1 MKKTFILVLCLA
13 LCLAAVF
20 PTALA
25 YELTAAGEF
34 PLVTD
39 GPAELTVFRTQNTNV
54 ENYDTNFATLWYEE
68 KTGVH
73 INWQLASSTEASEKV
88 SLLLA
93 SNNKAEMPDV
103 FFNCGLNRAVVDA
116 YGAQGILIDLTD
128 LMDEYG
134 VNIKALAEHNP
145 AFVDEM
151 KSFDGGVYFV
161 ARYYETVHTRH
172 TQKIWLN
179 MKWLKNVGM
188 EIPTTTEEFY
198 EVLKA
203 FKEQDA
209 NGNGDP
215 DDEIPM
221 IYIYSGGYNAS
232 APQGLMQSFVY
243 DSPQNYKLFVED
255 GVVKVS
261 YAEEGWREGLRYMKR
276 LYDEGLLDNELF
288 SMTLDQAKA
297 LAADPNGNRVGCK
310 VGGTLD
316 IINFAD
322 DEVYNFEVIPPLEG
336 PTGLKQTALE
346 FVSPSPFAAI
356 TSYCAEPEIAYR
368 WLDAQLYDST
378 NDIANGD
385 YTWLN
390 FWYGEEN
397 VGWKVADEGSVGFTG
412 EPAAYKWLFNW
423 GEPQNTHWYEE
434 FPINMPEGWK
444 PLIQAEMGAGYNQE
458 QVLYNATVQHEQPFA
473 VDKTLHM
480 PSLEEDVSIE
490 VAEYNGNLDTYWR
503 SMMAKFI
510 RGEADLDADWDSYLA
525 ELKNIGLD
533 EYLAIYQEAYDK

>member
-1 MKKTFILVLCLA
+1 MKRTFIFALVLA
-13 LCLAAVF
+13 LCLAAIA
-20 PTALA
+20 PSAMAWTTS
-25 YELTAAGEF
+25 EPGEF
-34 PLVTD
+34 PIVTD
-39 GPAELTVFRTQNTNV
+39 GPAELTVFMTQHAHV
-54 ENYDTNFATLWYEE
+54 ENMETNYATKWYEE

-73 INWQLASSTEASEKV
+73 VNWQLASSTDAAEKV

-93 SNNKAEMPDV
+93 ANNKDEMPDV
-103 FFNCGLNRAVVDA
+103 FFSAGISRAVADA
-116 YGAQGILIDLTD
+116 YGAQGILMDLTD
-128 LMDEYG
+128 LIDQYG
-134 VNIKALAEHNP
+134 VNMWALREHNP
-145 AFVDEM
+145 GFCGEM
-151 KSFDGGVYFV
+151 VSYDGGIYFLS
-161 ARYYETVHTRH
+161 RYYETVHTRH
-172 TQKIWLN
+172 TQKIWMN
-179 MKWLKNVGM
+179 MKWLENVGM
-188 EIPTTTEEFY
+188 EVPNTTEEFY

-215 DDEIPM
+215 NDEIPM
-221 IYIYSGGYNAS
+221 IYFDGGYNS
-232 APQGLMQSFVY
+232 AAPEGIMQSFVY

-261 YAEEGWREGLRYMKR
+261 YAEEGWREGLRYLKR

-336 PTGLKQTALE
+336 PTGLRETALE
-346 FVSPSPFAAI
+346 FVSPTPFAAI

-390 FWYGEEN
+390 FWYGEQG
-397 VGWKVADEGSVGFTG
+397 VGWDVADEGGTGFTG

-423 GEPQNTHWYEE
+423 GEDQNTHWYET
-434 FPINMPEGWK
+434 FLINMPENWK
-444 PLIQAEMGAGYNQE
+444 PLIQNEQAAGYNQE
-458 QVLYNATVQHEQPFA
+458 QVLYNATVNCEYPYA
-473 VDKTLHM
+473 LDKTLHL
-480 PSLEEDVSIE
+480 PSLEEDVSVE
-490 VAEYNGNLDTYWR
+490 MAELNGNLDTYYK
-503 SMMAKFI
+503 SMMAKFV

-525 ELKNIGLD
+525 ELDKMGLQD
-533 EYLAIYQEAYDK
+533 YLAVYQEALDK